1 MFKAVIRTLLL
12 ALASAA
18 GEASAADGVVVIGN
32 ANLRRIDANTIAK
45 IYTGKVIE
53 VDGVAVT
60 AINANSGSAVR
71 NRFLQVYLQQDEDKY
86 TAYWTVRRYIGK
98 GVAARTDPERGRH
111 QLREFHAWRYRLYRR
126 SGCAAWRQR
135 AAAITDPGPEIA
147 AALFRPRPYPPHTAA
162 AMLKIEAGAPV
173 RHWTI

>member
-18 GEASAADGVVVIGN
+18 GEVSAADGVVVIGN
-32 ANLRRIDANTIAK
+32 ANLRRVDANTIAK

-53 VDGVAVT
+53 VDGVPVT

-71 NRFLQVYLQQDEDKY
+71 NRFLQLYLNQDEDKY

-98 GVAARTDPERGRH
+98 GASPRELNRSADVINFVNSTPGAIGYIDEADVQPGVNVL
-111 QLREFHAWRYRLYRR
+111 LR
-126 SGCAAWRQR
+126 
-135 AAAITDPGPEIA
+135 
-147 AALFRPRPYPPHTAA
+147 
-162 AMLKIEAGAPV
+162 
-173 RHWTI
+173 